1 MALYL
6 VTNTETRT
14 TEETRYIRYHLTK
27 PLPAEWDEWPID
39 DKGIWLNENA
49 EFLDDEFEPESN
61 EADVEEKTI
70 AIEILD

>member
-1 MALYL
+1 MALFL

-14 TEETRYIRYHLTK
+14 SEETRYIRYHLTK
-27 PLPAEWDEWPID
+27 PLPDNWPSLPID
-39 DKGIWLNENA
+39 EQGYWLNENA

-61 EADVEEKTI
+61 EAEVEEKTI